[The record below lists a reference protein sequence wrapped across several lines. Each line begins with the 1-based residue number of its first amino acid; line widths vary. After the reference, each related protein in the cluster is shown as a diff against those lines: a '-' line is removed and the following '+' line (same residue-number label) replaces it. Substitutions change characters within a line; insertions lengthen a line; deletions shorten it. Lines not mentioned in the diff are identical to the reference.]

1 MSMALLTQAQRG
13 ACARNHVSVWR
24 LKKED
29 SPAQRRRAPLPSC
42 GLTQFSH
49 RERVNTIL
57 RDGCRFG
64 VRYKAG
70 ALDKAGTLAL
80 EL

>member
-1 MSMALLTQAQRG
+1 M
-13 ACARNHVSVWR
+13 
-24 LKKED
+24 KKED

-64 VRYKAG
+64 VRDKAEALDQAG
-70 ALDKAGTLAL
+70 ALAF
-80 EL
+80 ELGLRLPERG